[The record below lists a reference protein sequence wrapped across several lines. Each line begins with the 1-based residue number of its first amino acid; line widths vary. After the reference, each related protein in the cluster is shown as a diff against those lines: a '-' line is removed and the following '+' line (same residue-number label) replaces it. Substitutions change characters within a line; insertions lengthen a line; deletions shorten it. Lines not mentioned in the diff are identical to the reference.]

1 MGDDDAE
8 ARRKR
13 AEALRGQISKLK
25 GERRPKAS
33 APEEA
38 DQQAERRDAPQVD
51 PARGNSAEEGDGR
64 REPPRV
70 RPLSPRDFIER
81 RMRDLDAPGEHKD

>member
-38 DQQAERRDAPQVD
+38 DHQPERRDAPQVD
-51 PARGNSAEEGDGR
+51 PTQGTSDEDSR

-81 RMRDLDAPGEHKD
+81 RMRDLDAPGEEKD